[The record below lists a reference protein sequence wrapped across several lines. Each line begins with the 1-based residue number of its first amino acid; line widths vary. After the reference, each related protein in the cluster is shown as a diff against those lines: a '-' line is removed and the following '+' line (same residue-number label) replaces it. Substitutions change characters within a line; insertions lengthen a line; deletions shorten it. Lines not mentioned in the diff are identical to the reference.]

1 MKHTPFRRMSICAT
15 ALFFIFGHAF
25 AQQPTIA
32 PQDIRIRYEG
42 RVPVTDTAAT
52 LMWPGT
58 SVTLRFT
65 GTGLSGV
72 FRDSDTANYYN
83 VIVDGKVS
91 QKLHFTTEKA
101 SYVLAANLPYG
112 NHTLQ
117 VFKRTEWDK
126 GRTWFY
132 GFLTDENT
140 KLLAPAEALKRKI
153 EFFGN
158 SITCGYA
165 IEDYVADSP
174 VGYFENNY
182 DSYAAITARHFNAQ
196 YHCTAKSGIGI
207 MVSWFPLIM
216 PEMYDRLNPTDSASK
231 WDFSAYTPD
240 VVIINLFQNDSWI
253 VKMPDNAQFKARF
266 GTKAPDEETTV
277 QAYKNFVQTIRTKY
291 PNAQIIC
298 MLGNMDITKEGSP
311 WPGYVQKAVSLLN
324 DKKLFTYF
332 APYKNTPGHPKTSE
346 QKAMA
351 EGLVSF
357 IEQNIKW

>member
-1 MKHTPFRRMSICAT
+1 MKHRKVCRVSICA
-15 ALFFIFGHAF
+15 ASLLFAFVHSF
-25 AQQPTIA
+25 AQQPTIG
-32 PQDIRIRYEG
+32 PQDKHIRYEG
-42 RVPVTDTAAT
+42 RVPVTDTAAA

-58 SVTLRFT
+58 SIFLRFK
-65 GTGLSGV
+65 GKGLSGV
-72 FRDSDTANYYN
+72 FKDSDTANYYN
-83 VIVDGKVS
+83 VIVDGQVA
-91 QKLHFTTEKA
+91 QKLHFATEKQ
-101 SYVLAANLPYG
+101 SYVLASDLPYG

-117 VFKRTEWDK
+117 VYKRTEWDK

-132 GFLTDENT
+132 GFVADENT
-140 KLLAPAEALKRKI
+140 KLLAPEKVPKRKI

-165 IEDYVADSP
+165 IEDYAADSP

-182 DSYAAITARHFNAQ
+182 DSYAAITARHFGAQ

-207 MVSWFPLIM
+207 MVSWFPLVM
-216 PEMYDRLNPTDSASK
+216 PEMYDRLDPTDSASK
-231 WDFSAYTPD
+231 WNFSAYTPD
-240 VVIINLFQNDSWI
+240 VVIVNLFQNDSWI
-253 VKMPDNAQFKARF
+253 VKMPGNAQFKARF
-266 GTKAPDEETTV
+266 GTKAPNEETIV
-277 QAYKNFVQTIRTKY
+277 QAYKDFVRTIRTKY

-311 WPGYVQKAVSLLN
+311 WPGYVQKAMSLLS

-351 EGLVSF
+351 EGLINF
-357 IEQNIKW
+357 MEKNIKW